1 MILNRRNIVA
11 RPKVTMGGA
20 ALRLL
25 ALPGTYIFATDSN
38 VSRLLHDGTLNSP
51 E

>member
-1 MILNRRNIVA
+1 MVA
-11 RPKVTMGGA
+11 KPNVTMCGA

-38 VSRLLHDGTLNSP
+38 VSELLHDGTLNSP